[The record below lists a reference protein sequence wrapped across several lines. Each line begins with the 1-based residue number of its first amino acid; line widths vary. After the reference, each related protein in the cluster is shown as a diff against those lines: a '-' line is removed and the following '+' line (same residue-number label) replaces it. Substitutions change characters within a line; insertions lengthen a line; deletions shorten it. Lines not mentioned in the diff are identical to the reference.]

1 MPHAAT
7 LLAHAKAEVQD
18 RLGLG
23 FGELVELAGLHDS
36 SLFLASRGRLG
47 LRFVL
52 LKLQPFW
59 LQFYWT
65 ASVERCRLKTSNST
79 RVYAGTNVIHL
90 QSQVHSARELR
101 RQNSR
106 ATLTSRWRRFLPF
119 ACWPPV
125 CWSSP
130 ISSQAARTPHRMDRP
145 RNTRNTRN
153 PETGLFAFR
162 VFRVFRGYH
171 LGCGFAALARLVLAT
186 PDEDFGPSG
195 FGFWWHPRSGLPA

>member
-1 MPHAAT
+1 MEIRSPEGNP
-7 LLAHAKAEVQD
+7 KAEAPKSKAPQ
-18 RLGLG
+18 RRSFRISLRPP
-23 FGELVELAGLHDS
+23 EIATILAAILLDS
-36 SLFLASRGRLG
+36 
-47 LRFVL
+47 
-52 LKLQPFW
+52 
-59 LQFYWT
+59 
-65 ASVERCRLKTSNST
+65 SVERRKLKTSNVT
-79 RVYAGTNVIHL
+79 RVYAGTHAMNL

-106 ATLTSRWRRFLPF
+106 PTLTSRWQRFLPF

-130 ISSQAARTPHRMDRP
+130 ISSQAARTPHRMDQPRNT

-171 LGCGFAALARLVLAT
+171 LGCGFAALARLVLAM
-186 PDEDFGPSG
+186 PGEDFGFPLGLRPSD
-195 FGFWWHPRSGLPA
+195 FGFWLPRWGTGL

>member
-1 MPHAAT
+1 M
-7 LLAHAKAEVQD
+7 
-18 RLGLG
+18 
-23 FGELVELAGLHDS
+23 
-36 SLFLASRGRLG
+36 
-47 LRFVL
+47 
-52 LKLQPFW
+52 
-59 LQFYWT
+59 
-65 ASVERCRLKTSNST
+65 TSNST
-79 RVYAGTNVIHL
+79 RVYAGTHAIHL
-90 QSQVHSARELR
+90 QSQVHSAHELR

-130 ISSQAARTPHRMDRP
+130 ISSQAARTPHRMDQP

-186 PDEDFGPSG
+186 PDEDFGFPSD
-195 FGFWWHPRSGLPA
+195 FGLRTSDLPSCRYRGKHTHPPTVHQGSKVIWQFGWFHMSKLPARAEACATRSPVVLPDIKL